1 MLIIPAIDIE
11 QGKVVRFVKGRYKK
25 KIYSDDPV
33 EVALRW
39 QNLGAKMLHIVDLEG
54 AKEGRIKNL
63 LCLNKILSKI
73 DIPVEFGGGI
83 RDIATIR
90 RLLKKGV
97 KRIIIGTQ
105 AKDER
110 FLKKIFKYFGSK
122 IIVSVDESK
131 GRVFFSGWQDSFED
145 LDTFSLI
152 EKLKRIGFKE
162 IIYTDI
168 LCDGTLKGP
177 NIKRIKEIL
186 KKKIKVIACGGISSL
201 EDIQK
206 LKPLEKCGLKG
217 IILGKALYEGRIDL
231 REAIERFQ

>member
-11 QGKVVRFVKGRYKK
+11 QAKVVRFIKGRYRK

-39 QNLGAKMLHIVDLEG
+39 QRQGAKLLHIVDLEG
-54 AKEGRIKNL
+54 AKTGKIKNFL
-63 LCLNKILSKI
+63 SLKKILSKI

-90 RLLKKGV
+90 RLLKMKV
-97 KRIIIGTQ
+97 KRVIIGTQ
-105 AKDER
+105 AKDED
-110 FLKKIFKYFGSK
+110 FLKKVFKYFGSK
-122 IIVSVDESK
+122 VVVSVDEGK
-131 GRVFFSGWQDSFED
+131 GKVFAKGWQDSFKD

-152 EKLKRIGFKE
+152 ERLKRIGFEE

-168 LCDGTLKGP
+168 LRDGTLKGP
-177 NIKRIKEIL
+177 NLKRIKEIL
-186 KKKIKVIACGGISSL
+186 KQKMKVIVSGGISSL

-206 LKPLEKCGLKG
+206 LKTLEKYGLKG
-217 IILGKALYEGRIDL
+217 VILGKALYEGKIDL
-231 REAIERFQ
+231 SEAIKRFQ

>member
-11 QGKVVRFVKGRYKK
+11 QAKVVRFIKGRYRK

-39 QNLGAKMLHIVDLEG
+39 QRQGAKLLHIVDLEG
-54 AKEGRIKNL
+54 AKTGKIKNFL
-63 LCLNKILSKI
+63 SLKKILSKI

-90 RLLKKGV
+90 RLLKMKV
-97 KRIIIGTQ
+97 KRVIIGTQ
-105 AKDER
+105 AKDED
-110 FLKKIFKYFGSK
+110 FLKKVFKYFGSK
-122 IIVSVDESK
+122 VVVSVDEGK
-131 GRVFFSGWQDSFED
+131 GKVFFSGWQDSFKD

-152 EKLKRIGFKE
+152 ERLKRIGFEE

-168 LCDGTLKGP
+168 LRDGTLRGP
-177 NIKRIKEIL
+177 NLERIKEIL
-186 KKKIKVIACGGISSL
+186 KQKMKVIVSGGISSL

-206 LKPLEKCGLKG
+206 LKTLEKYGLQG
-217 IILGKALYEGRIDL
+217 VILGKALYEGKINL
-231 REAIERFQ
+231 SEAIERFQ